1 MLSFLMEISLVAY
14 PVSGTGLDRII
25 LKKQIRIMFAFII
38 SNLWRIFSKRPIATY
53 HIYTMVILL
62 LRTGK
67 IFHFWKGKS
76 GYELFISS

>member
-1 MLSFLMEISLVAY
+1 MEITTVAY

-25 LKKQIRIMFAFII
+25 LKKQIRNIFIYII
-38 SNLWRIFSKRPIATY
+38 SNLRRFFGKRPIATY
-53 HIYTMVILL
+53 HIHTMVIFF

-67 IFHFWKGKS
+67 TFHFWKGKS

>member
-14 PVSGTGLDRII
+14 PVSETGLDRII
-25 LKKQIRIMFAFII
+25 LKKQMRNKFIFII
-38 SNLWRIFSKRPIATY
+38 SNLWRFLVNGQLLLITFN
-53 HIYTMVILL
+53 TMMILL

-76 GYELFISS
+76 G